1 MRTHTIHK
9 ISTTK
14 KGLKRPKSVRILLL
28 TQVAGAT
35 GIEPALT
42 VLETGVLPL
51 YDAPVCLININY

>member
-1 MRTHTIHK
+1 MKTIEKHK
-9 ISTTK
+9 K
-14 KGLKRPKSVRILLL
+14 WVKMQEKRPDNEY
-28 TQVAGAT
+28 QVCSYRLAGAT

>member
-28 TQVAGAT
+28 THLAGAA
-35 GIEPALT
+35 GIEPATT
-42 VLETGVLPL
+42 VLETVVIPF
-51 YDAPVCLININY
+51 NYTPK